1 MIELFASRH
10 PFIMAAAS
18 FIAGTVAAVPV
29 AWAGWHFVILPGLLQ
44 QIEVIEGT
52 KLVRMV
58 AADNGKRKCID
69 SMMIRGR
76 LVCLEQGGK

>member
-1 MIELFASRH
+1 MIERLASHH

-18 FIAGTVAAVPV
+18 FIAGTIAAVPV
-29 AWAGWHFVILPGLLQ
+29 AWAGWYYVVLPGLLQ
-44 QIEVIEGT
+44 QIDVIEGT
-52 KLVRMV
+52 KLVKMV
-58 AADNGKRKCID
+58 AADNGKRRCID